1 MCWVY
6 LILIPLIAL
15 GLLFLSAIRSL
26 LGIIIIVAAFAVGGP
41 ICGIIAIIGIGLLM
55 LFSDGDKK
63 KKKG

>member
-26 LGIIIIVAAFAVGGP
+26 LGIIIIVAAFSVGGP